1 MEAISL
7 KGTKSDGVVSATTL
21 GNATLVWCANSHVSD
36 AVVLTLDGTPT
47 NGSGNSGSL
56 SIPPQFALLVRKA
69 PLDTISTT
77 SAGSASL
84 TAVAYNA
91 APGIS
96 RDS

>member
-7 KGTKSDGVVSATTL
+7 KGTIDTGGSATTL
-21 GNATLVWCANSHVSD
+21 GNATLVWAANCH
-36 AVVLTLDGTPT
+36 ATTLCTITLDGTPT
-47 NGSGNSGSL
+47 NGSGNSGTL
-56 SIPPQFALLVRKA
+56 AIPGLTGILIRKA
-69 PLDTISTT
+69 PLDTIE
-77 SAGSASL
+77 ASGGTPKL